1 MKIERLIL
9 ENFRGIGKTLDLPLE
24 PDLTVLAGVN
34 GSGKSTILDALAILL
49 SWAKART
56 RRTGGSGVSIP
67 ELSVNYL
74 LVNYLSGYGRIRAET
89 LIPENFY
96 WQLVKTK
103 KGHAQPACAS
113 EL

>member
-9 ENFRGIGKTLDLPLE
+9 ENFRGIGKTLELPLE

-74 LVNYLSGYGRIRAET
+74 SGYGRIRAET